1 METGESKVKIL
12 SLEMPEGA
20 EEENNDADEDTADD
34 SADPHKALAQIK
46 FDEFL
51 QQEKALKS
59 INELSLKEKAT
70 KSGRTKSRE
79 SSSRDENGVKSKKKK
94 KTKDESKD
102 EERKEHKKTK
112 KSKKAK
118 KEKAE
123 DAEKENAIGMS
134 ELWVM
139 GVWDFELTSLPLS
152 SRRTKRTAS
161 GEG

>member
-102 EERKEHKKTK
+102 EERKEHKKSK

-139 GVWDFELTSLPLS
+139 VVWDFELTSLPLP